1 MFFSRVTLRHA
12 PLSKEK
18 TSRVNQLIRL
28 CACNLLKEYWSIKKR
43 ISYQNRIYFRSLV
56 ITNARGAIRT
66 RLSLD

>member
-1 MFFSRVTLRHA
+1 MFSSRVTLRHA

-28 CACNLLKEYWSIKKR
+28 CACNLLKGYWSVKKR